1 MGDGNR
7 LPADAADRVS
17 NGTADNDGTVMTSCR
32 WYRDPV
38 LLVPAAVTIIAAIIA
53 LVPYFFPQQ
62 QPDGQGTGKYVDPE
76 ECLTIAW
83 PGPGTA
89 APQQV
94 WANKDVAG
102 YAILR
107 QKPCW
112 RALKPQ
118 PSTRFTPAAGISV
131 LCWVNADNVIDTS
144 KVSRYGWYLVA
155 DPAHLGQTIGWTPQ
169 WPYGAPAQDVPTCG
183 QHAQGSLSPVTLV
196 AATLACIVAAC
207 LIVLAIRRR
216 RRDLPQ
222 PAGPLAIDNEQ
233 P

>member
-1 MGDGNR
+1 MGDGDR
-7 LPADAADRVS
+7 LPDGADRVPNEAAA
-17 NGTADNDGTVMTSCR
+17 NGGTVVPSRR

-38 LLVPAAVTIIAAIIA
+38 LLVPAAVTIVAAIIA

-76 ECLTIAW
+76 KCLTVGW
-83 PGPGTA
+83 PGPGTVE
-89 APQQV
+89 PQQV
-94 WANKDVAG
+94 RANTDVAG

-118 PSTRFTPAAGISV
+118 PSTRFDPASGISV
-131 LCWVNADNVIDTS
+131 LCWVNADDVIDTS

-155 DPAHLGQTIGWTPQ
+155 DPAHPGQTIGWTPQ
-169 WPYGAPAQDVPTCG
+169 WPYEAPEQDVPTCG

-196 AATLACIVAAC
+196 AAALACVTAIF
-207 LIVLAIRRR
+207 LIILAIRRR

-222 PAGPLAIDNEQ
+222 PAGPPAFDNEQ